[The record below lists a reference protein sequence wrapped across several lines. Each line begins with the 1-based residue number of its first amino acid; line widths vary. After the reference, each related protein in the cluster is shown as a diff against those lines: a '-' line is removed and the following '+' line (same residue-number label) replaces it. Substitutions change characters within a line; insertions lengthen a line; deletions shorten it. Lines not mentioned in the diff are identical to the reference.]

1 LPKKERSKV
10 KDLTDYSNTTSE
22 HELFAFFYD
31 RIIARDITTFSA
43 LTEFAEPILRD
54 RRCHPVMMRCFE
66 LIQRLYWG
74 FFAGISY
81 TTHKKLW
88 RELVIP
94 DQDFREAGDLK
105 RTISISN
112 LYISMMDIH
121 GYTKFCQ
128 ESRNNLSKQHAL
140 DRAINNEIR
149 HISSQCHSVSRRER
163 GDEILLVSASA
174 TDALTA
180 TLCIMD
186 FFAKTNVVNDP
197 SINTQQGDE
206 AANLPVFKI
215 SAGITGGNTSIPLII
230 TEAGDLS
237 GFLLNTAAR
246 LQNRANELSPRE
258 SRVMVTKQLQ
268 LTFDK
273 ENSVQRCVLHKN
285 NAVYF
290 FDTGLIEFKGVQLPT
305 CEAVFKSDDRYKQ
318 QFSEEMNRLFAS
330 TKDGLWEQRVY
341 VDLMDLISKVCS
353 VMPKFSVT
361 PRESVHGM
369 VAVNNDS
376 MMQLCHVGV
385 KSYTQDEDYS
395 YAVELL
401 RRFIELIDMIPEFDR
416 LILDYVMGIAEKY
429 ELLLDDYQASID
441 KEIEDKAALIFTG
454 NYLKSYHAAKNAVGI
469 YKKLQA
475 MGQKSPALAQKKNI
489 WYNLIRQNKDNL
501 VFTLHSGKK

>member
-1 LPKKERSKV
+1 MS
-10 KDLTDYSNTTSE
+10 
-22 HELFAFFYD
+22 
-31 RIIARDITTFSA
+31 RDISTFSG
-43 LTEFAEPILRD
+43 LMEFAAPVLRD
-54 RRCHPVMMRCFE
+54 KRSHPVIMRCFE

-81 TTHKKLW
+81 ATHRKIW
-88 RELVIP
+88 RELVIS
-94 DQDFREAGDLK
+94 DQTFPEAGDLK

-112 LYISMMDIH
+112 LYISMLDIH

-180 TLCIMD
+180 TLCIID

-197 SINTQQGDE
+197 KITTQRGDD
-206 AANLPVFKI
+206 AANLPIFKI
-215 SAGITGGNTSIPLII
+215 TAGITGGNTSIPLII
-230 TEAGDLS
+230 TEVGDLS

-246 LQNRANELSPRE
+246 LQARANELSPKE

-268 LTFDK
+268 MTFDK
-273 ENSVQRCVLHKN
+273 ENGVQKCALAKN

-290 FDTGLIEFKGVQLPT
+290 FDTGMIEFKGVQLPT
-305 CEAVFKSDDRYKQ
+305 CEAVFKSDDHYKQ
-318 QFSEEMNRLFAS
+318 HFSEEMNRLFAS
-330 TKDGLWEQRVY
+330 TKDALWEQRVY
-341 VDLMDLISKVCS
+341 VDLMDLISKACS
-353 VMPKFSVT
+353 VMPRFSVN
-361 PRESVHGM
+361 PREPVHGL
-369 VAVNNDS
+369 VTVSNDS
-376 MMQLCHVGV
+376 MMQLCSVGV
-385 KSYTQDEDYS
+385 KAYLQDEDYF

-416 LILDYVMGIAEKY
+416 LILDYIRGIAEKY
-429 ELLLDDYQASID
+429 ELLLENYQTSID
-441 KEIEDKAALIFTG
+441 KEIEDKAGIIFTG
-454 NYLKSYHAAKNAVGI
+454 DYLKSYQAAKNASGI
-469 YKKLQA
+469 YKRLQA
-475 MGQKSPALAQKKNI
+475 MGRKSPSLAQKKTL
-489 WYNLIRQNKDNL
+489 WYNLIRQNKENL